1 MSKLNI
7 FSVAGAGALGGS
19 AMAFGMYTTVQIA
32 TLAWALITVAAAV
45 GGAAVALIATHWRR
59 LSLTDDATG
68 LPNRRA
74 LFGRLATE
82 WQRAQRTGA
91 PLAFV
96 MVEVDDMK
104 QHNDRYG
111 HLHGDAVLLA
121 VAQAL
126 RSGVR
131 RGDVVGRWG
140 GDEFGII
147 LPRASAAEALV
158 VAERVRNLVAQVRL
172 EVGAG
177 RRVAATIS
185 GGIAVST
192 LHGPTLRELVYQAD
206 QAMYAAKQRG
216 KNLVLPAIS

>member
-1 MSKLNI
+1 MSKLKI

-19 AMAFGMYTTVQIA
+19 VMALGMYPTAQIGM
-32 TLAWALITVAAAV
+32 LGWALLAVVAAV
-45 GGAAVALIATHWRR
+45 GGTTLALLAAHWRR
-59 LSLTDDATG
+59 LSLTDDGTG

-96 MVEVDDMK
+96 VVEVDDMK
-104 QHNDRYG
+104 QHNNSYG
-111 HLHGDAVLLA
+111 HLHGDAVLLG

-126 RSGVR
+126 RNGVR
-131 RGDVVGRWG
+131 RRDVVGRWG

-147 LPRASAAEALV
+147 LPRAGAAEALV
-158 VAERVRNLVAQVRL
+158 VAERVRSLVAQVRL

-177 RRVAATIS
+177 RCAETTIS

-192 LHGPTLRELVYQAD
+192 IHGSTLRELVYQAD

-216 KNLVLPAIS
+216 KNQVLPAIS